1 MHLKF
6 EMDVQFDR
14 LLLLLVNLI
23 RFDKLLLKLS
33 LNIIIM

>member
-6 EMDVQFDR
+6 EMEVQFDR